1 MSVTFKVADAKTH
14 LSELLAR
21 VEAGEEIII
30 ARGNDPVARLVSID
44 LRISL
49 NRDSGFSK
57 SRTSVSLSRGQRMR
71 SNPGCLV
78 AVTRDCVRLFRRRS
92 RASAF
97 FVCACCRLRE

>member
-1 MSVTFKVADAKTH
+1 MIDITYSARDQGMDNIRARRNYLIAHWAAERMGMDDEAKSH
-14 LSELLAR
+14 YA
-21 VEAGEEIII
+21 EA
-30 ARGNDPVARLVSID
+30 

-92 RASAF
+92 RA
-97 FVCACCRLRE
+97 